1 MFFSRSAKHQFHQES
16 FQQIKQELLWLWGH
30 VKRYGMLTLA
40 VGALG
45 LVGTGTLS
53 GSLRTH
59 NEVQDLGTGLDLK
72 NLGSKLNG
80 TDFLLF
86 LIIYFN
92 GSHLITCYC

>member
-1 MFFSRSAKHQFHQES
+1 
-16 FQQIKQELLWLWGH
+16 
-30 VKRYGMLTLA
+30 
-40 VGALG
+40 
-45 LVGTGTLS
+45 VGTGTLS